1 MPLESLLRE
10 VWARRWRVV
19 LLAVLIYA
27 LGAGMILTWPRRY
40 MAQAVIAPAETTGI
54 AVSNLL
60 TSPLNVAGNAF
71 VENRLAGHF
80 AVYLDSLRST
90 EAAAMLARE
99 TPLLAHLSALRA
111 EGAMGWLRRSL
122 GLRLEADL
130 DDARSWLQ
138 RGLSITPGIATVTLT
153 IGLSHRERAAALDML
168 TRLHA
173 MAEAKVRAD
182 VSELARRRVA
192 AIEQRLAAERD
203 IFLRNALYELLAQ
216 QQRALLVVAADEVV
230 AARLVSGPVVEIRPS
245 LPNRPL
251 LLLMLAVAAPLAVAG
266 GVACIL
272 LLYPPEGAA
281 RRRRQLALPFAS
293 WRGAGA
299 D

>member
-1 MPLESLLRE
+1 MSLDTLARE
-10 VWARRWRVV
+10 VWGRRWRVV

-40 MAQAVIAPAETTGI
+40 MAQAVVAPAETTGI

-60 TSPLNVAGNAF
+60 TSPLNVAANAF

-80 AVYLDSLRST
+80 AVYLDSLRSP
-90 EAAAMLARE
+90 EAAAMLTRE
-99 TPLLAHLSALRA
+99 TALLAYLTALRG
-111 EGAMGWLRRSL
+111 EGAMGWLRRTL

-153 IGLSHRERAAALDML
+153 IGLSHRDRAAALDML

-182 VSELARRRVA
+182 VAELARRRVA

-216 QQRALLVVAADEVV
+216 QQRALLVVAA
-230 AARLVSGPVVEIRPS
+230 ARS
-245 LPNRPL
+245 
-251 LLLMLAVAAPLAVAG
+251 
-266 GVACIL
+266 AC
-272 LLYPPEGAA
+272 A
-281 RRRRQLALPFAS
+281 
-293 WRGAGA
+293 
-299 D
+299 

>member
-1 MPLESLLRE
+1 MPLDTLLRE
-10 VWARRWRVV
+10 VWVRRWRVV
-19 LLAVLIYA
+19 LLAMLIYA

-111 EGAMGWLRRSL
+111 EGAMGWLRRTL

-153 IGLSHRERAAALDML
+153 IGLSHRDRASALDML

-281 RRRRQLALPFAS
+281 RRRQLALPFAS

>member
-1 MPLESLLRE
+1 MPLDTLLRE
-10 VWARRWRVV
+10 VWVRRWRVV
-19 LLAVLIYA
+19 LLAMLIYA

-111 EGAMGWLRRSL
+111 EGAMGWLRRTF

-153 IGLSHRERAAALDML
+153 IGLSHRDRASALDML

-281 RRRRQLALPFAS
+281 RRRQLALPFAS